1 MRADTM
7 PADTIVA
14 ESSAPGAGERAVLR
28 LSGPRARDA
37 AALVFAPVLPDRRA
51 QIDGDVEV
59 RGHRLPAF
67 ALVMPGPR
75 SFTGEDVV
83 ELHLPG
89 GALLVRCVLDA
100 LLARGER
107 LGLRAALAGEF
118 TARAFTNGRLDLAA
132 AEGILMLLHAQGAQ
146 QVAAAVQWVGGGL
159 SNAIDA
165 LRDGLHD
172 VLAALEAGLDF
183 TDEELPAAPAAQF
196 RAQLDPIA
204 AQLDELLQHLPA
216 AAPGGELLLVGRSN
230 AGKSSLCNALL
241 GREASL
247 VDCAP
252 GTTRDLLRHEV
263 GGAVLWDAPG
273 DLDAPGAADAAALAL
288 RDRLAGRA
296 AAVVWVVDATA
307 PVPPSPRAAGEWSCL
322 GVVFTKVDLLPAGS
336 PPPAPPG
343 LAQRL
348 TTLPQFFTSART
360 GAGLVELRAWLA
372 RVGSAQVAPGAPLR
386 EPLLAAQRAVARAL
400 DLADAGAE
408 LIALELQAAL
418 RCLDDAAGRHSA
430 EPLLDRIYGRFC
442 LGK

>member
-1 MRADTM
+1 ML
-7 PADTIVA
+7 ADTIVA

-37 AALVFAPVLPDRRA
+37 AALVFAPALPDRRA
-51 QIDGDVEV
+51 QVDGDVEV
-59 RGHRLPAF
+59 RGHRLPAY

-100 LLARGER
+100 LLARGEG
-107 LGLRAALAGEF
+107 LGLRAALPGEF

-159 SNAIDA
+159 STAIDA
-165 LRDGLHD
+165 LRDRLHD
-172 VLAALEAGLDF
+172 VLATLEAGLDF
-183 TDEELPAAPAAQF
+183 TDEELPAAPAAER
-196 RAQLDPIA
+196 RAQLAPIVH
-204 AQLDELLQHLPA
+204 QLDELLQQLPA
-216 AAPGGELLLVGRSN
+216 ATPGGELLLLGRSN

-241 GREASL
+241 GRDASL
-247 VDCAP
+247 VDAAP

-263 GGAVLWDAPG
+263 GAAVLWDAPG

-296 AAVVWVVDATA
+296 TAVLVVLDATA
-307 PVPPSPRAAGEWSCL
+307 PVSPASLTGGDWPCL
-322 GVVFTKVDLLPAGS
+322 GVVFTKCDLLCGDVAPAV
-336 PPPAPPG
+336 PDVAG
-343 LAQRL
+343 LTAV
-348 TTLPQFFTSART
+348 PQFRTSART
-360 GAGLVELRAWLA
+360 GAGLTELRAWLD
-372 RVGSAQVAPGAPLR
+372 RVGTAHVAPGSPLR
-386 EPLLAAQRAVARAL
+386 AHLQGARRAVERAL
-400 DLADAGAE
+400 QDAGAGAE
-408 LIALELQAAL
+408 LVAVELQAAL
-418 RCLDDAAGRHSA
+418 RHLDDAAGRHSA